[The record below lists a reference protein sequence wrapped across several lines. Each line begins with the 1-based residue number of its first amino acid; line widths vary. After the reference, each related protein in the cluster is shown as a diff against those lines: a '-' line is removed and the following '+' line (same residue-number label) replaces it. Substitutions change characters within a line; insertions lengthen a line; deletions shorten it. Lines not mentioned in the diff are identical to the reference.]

1 VENDRPQI
9 ATGKNKTQKQT
20 VARTA
25 TPASSARPEGLPT
38 PAPAM
43 SDKKAAGQ
51 ARKAAASETKQSAE
65 QGRQQQLE
73 DADWEEGAKGKNK
86 KAEAAEAKAA
96 AAAER
101 KALAK
106 AQEDE
111 ENAQLSKP
119 TSVKAKKAAAGAS
132 KLTRAE
138 IAANVRSSA
147 PLPREGGCRERCCAA
162 RPTLHF

>member
-1 VENDRPQI
+1 
-9 ATGKNKTQKQT
+9 
-20 VARTA
+20 
-25 TPASSARPEGLPT
+25 
-38 PAPAM
+38 M

-51 ARKAAASETKQSAE
+51 ARKAAASDVKKAAE
-65 QGRQQQLE
+65 QGRQEQLE

-119 TSVKAKKAAAGAS
+119 VGAKNKKAAAGAS
-132 KLTRAE
+132 KMTRAE
-138 IAANVRSSA
+138 IAANVRGSA
-147 PLPREGGCRERCCAA
+147 PLLSGGRSEWGGRGAVLRSRRSAPVQRHLA
-162 RPTLHF
+162 RPPRRPTASRAGDGCDGGTSQDGEEGQERD